1 MSVPTF
7 QVGDTVLCRP
17 STIAGQTTPRKGV
30 VNTVDLDPITRYP
43 YEVIFEGRT
52 QGAWYMPGELTLV
65 EKAAPLKDE
74 EVYEAPLDYWEKDPN
89 ETVTLNPDDPFEAVL
104 VDIVTTNRRKRADY
118 AVDGSPWSNFE
129 FTAGVLNLPPVD
141 AAVHNVA
148 QKLARLT
155 SLRANGR
162 MADPANEA
170 VTDTYLDMAVYATI
184 AYAIH
189 RYPSGKVA

>member
-1 MSVPTF
+1 MTEPRF
-7 QVGDTVLCRP
+7 QIGDKVQCRP
-17 STIAGQTTPRKGV
+17 ITT
-30 VNTVDLDPITRYP
+30 L
-43 YEVIFEGRT
+43 
-52 QGAWYMPGELTLV
+52 WYMPGELTLV
-65 EKAAPLKDE
+65 EKAAPLEDDE
-74 EVYEAPLDYWEKDPN
+74 VFPADPVAVPPN
-89 ETVTLNPDDPFEAVL
+89 DVTLNREDPFERVL
-104 VDIVTTNRRKRADY
+104 VDIVTTNRKKRADY

-129 FTAGVLNLPPVD
+129 FTAGVLNMPTVD

-162 MADPANEA
+162 MEDTANEA

-189 RYPSGKVA
+189 RYPTGKVD

>member
-1 MSVPTF
+1 MTTF

-30 VNTVDLDPITRYP
+30 VNEVDLDPVTRYP
-43 YEVIFEGRT
+43 YAVIFEGRG
-52 QGAWYMPGELTLV
+52 QPAWYMPGELTLV
-65 EKAAPLKDE
+65 EKAEPLKDD
-74 EVYEAPLDYWEKDPN
+74 EVYEPPLDYWVKELPTGD
-89 ETVTLNPDDPFEAVL
+89 VILNPEDPFEAVL
-104 VDIVTTNRRKRADY
+104 VDIVTTNRNKRKDY

-189 RYPSGKVA
+189 RFPSGKVS